1 MKLTLDNKEIE
12 VGVAKAKHILQIE
25 ERLGKPITKIGNE
38 PSFADLFKVFCVA
51 IVASEPTMTDEWLA
65 ENIGFE
71 HMTLMS
77 EVISDFL
84 AIPNT

>member
-12 VGVAKAKHILQIE
+12 VGIAKAKHILQIE
-25 ERLGKPITKIGNE
+25 EKLGKSITQIGTE

-51 IVASEPTMTDEWLA
+51 IIASESTMTEDWLA

-71 HMTLMS
+71 HMPVMS
-77 EVISDFL
+77 EVIQNFL
-84 AIPNT
+84 AVPNT